1 MKKDYKT
8 LFNNLITSKI
18 DELII
23 KYDSKKDN
31 YTYQGFS
38 HLCDSTS
45 LDELSNL
52 VIDDI
57 VFYTFSEEEILEYDN
72 KFNFLDDL
80 RSAAK
85 YAYAQRL
92 PQRKNEKTD
101 GLLGE
106 VLLDLFIQRYSLN
119 AKKLV
124 VRAKHTEIKSRQE
137 ITGYDALYFTKNKD
151 EISFW
156 LGQAKAGEKEYCK
169 QSISKDLNEKYKKE
183 YFANTAFYIA
193 DKRDT
198 NELDDILVGINKICF
213 EAQKNNMDAKQKINN
228 LFLFLKRNNIKIK
241 IPCMIAYTKDIYN
254 DEFKLKQKV
263 EQEVDSIMKYMD
275 KISYSIDIKLE
286 YEILFWILPV
296 KNVSYIRNKLI
307 DLKKEAI

>member
-57 VFYTFSEEEILEYDN
+57 VFYTFSEDEILEYDN

-193 DKRDT
+193 
-198 NELDDILVGINKICF
+198 I
-213 EAQKNNMDAKQKINN
+213 
-228 LFLFLKRNNIKIK
+228 
-241 IPCMIAYTKDIYN
+241 
-254 DEFKLKQKV
+254 
-263 EQEVDSIMKYMD
+263 
-275 KISYSIDIKLE
+275 
-286 YEILFWILPV
+286 
-296 KNVSYIRNKLI
+296 
-307 DLKKEAI
+307 